1 MKSQPIAEMS
11 TEVLKKNYKTMKM
24 VIIILSV
31 FLLIMVGSGVYITLT
46 KGFGA
51 VSILP
56 IAFLPLFMLNMVNF
70 KKIKKELTAR
80 GENLGDS

>member
-1 MKSQPIAEMS
+1 MKSPPISEMN
-11 TEVLKKNYKTMKM
+11 TEMLKKNYKTMKM

-31 FLLIMVGSGVYITLT
+31 FLVIMVGSGVYITLS

-56 IAFLPLFMLNMVNF
+56 FAFLPLFVLNIVNL
-70 KKIKKELTAR
+70 KKIKNELITR
-80 GENLGDS
+80 GETLKQ

>member
-1 MKSQPIAEMS
+1 MKSPSISEMN

-31 FLLIMVGSGVYITLT
+31 FLVIMVGSGIYITLS

-56 IAFLPLFMLNMVNF
+56 FAFLPLFVLNIVNL
-70 KKIKKELTAR
+70 KKIKNELITR
-80 GENLGDS
+80 GETLNQ

>member
-1 MKSQPIAEMS
+1 MKSPPISAMNTEM
-11 TEVLKKNYKTMKM
+11 LKKNYKTMKM

-31 FLLIMVGSGVYITLT
+31 FLVIMVGSGVYITLS

-56 IAFLPLFMLNMVNF
+56 FAFLPLFVLNIVNL
-70 KKIKKELTAR
+70 KKIKNELITR
-80 GENLGDS
+80 GETLNQ

>member
-1 MKSQPIAEMS
+1 MKSPSISEMN

-31 FLLIMVGSGVYITLT
+31 FLVIMVGSGVYITLS

-56 IAFLPLFMLNMVNF
+56 FAFLPLFVLNIVNL
-70 KKIKKELTAR
+70 KKIKNELITR
-80 GENLGDS
+80 GETLNQ

>member
-1 MKSQPIAEMS
+1 MKSPPISEMN
-11 TEVLKKNYKTMKM
+11 TEMLKKNYKTMKM

-31 FLLIMVGSGVYITLT
+31 FLVIMVGSGIYITLS

-56 IAFLPLFMLNMVNF
+56 FAFLPLFVLNIVNL
-70 KKIKKELTAR
+70 KKIKNELITR
-80 GENLGDS
+80 GETLNQ

>member
-1 MKSQPIAEMS
+1 MKSPSISEMN

-31 FLLIMVGSGVYITLT
+31 FLFIMVGSGIYITLS

-56 IAFLPLFMLNMVNF
+56 FAFLPLFVLNIVNL
-70 KKIKKELTAR
+70 KKIKNELITR
-80 GENLGDS
+80 GETLNQ

>member
-1 MKSQPIAEMS
+1 MKSPSISEMN
-11 TEVLKKNYKTMKM
+11 TELLKKNYKTMRM

-31 FLLIMVGSGVYITLT
+31 FLVIMVGSGVYITLL

-56 IAFLPLFMLNMVNF
+56 FAFLPLFVLNIVNL
-70 KKIKKELTAR
+70 KKIKNELITR
-80 GENLGDS
+80 GETLNQ

>member
-1 MKSQPIAEMS
+1 
-11 TEVLKKNYKTMKM
+11 MKM

-31 FLLIMVGSGVYITLT
+31 FLVIMVGSGVYITLS

-56 IAFLPLFMLNMVNF
+56 FAFLPLFVLNIVNL
-70 KKIKKELTAR
+70 KKIKNELITR
-80 GENLGDS
+80 GETLNQ

>member
-1 MKSQPIAEMS
+1 MKSPPISEMN
-11 TEVLKKNYKTMKM
+11 TEMLKKNYKTMKM

-31 FLLIMVGSGVYITLT
+31 FLVIMVGSGVYITLS

-56 IAFLPLFMLNMVNF
+56 FAFLPLFVLNIVNL
-70 KKIKKELTAR
+70 KKIKNELITR
-80 GENLGDS
+80 GETLNQ